1 MSFESDGIPPSWE
14 EIKAASR
21 RLGRRANGQ
30 TGEKRVVREYLAREE
45 SEDSRAKEQLALPGY
60 N

>member
-1 MSFESDGIPPSWE
+1 MSFESDGIPLSWD
-14 EIKAASR
+14 EIKAASH
-21 RLGRRANGQ
+21 RLDRRANAKP
-30 TGEKRVVREYLAREE
+30 GEKRVVREYLAHEE

>member
-1 MSFESDGIPPSWE
+1 MSFENDGLMANWE

-21 RLGRRANGQ
+21 RLADR
-30 TGEKRVVREYLAREE
+30 GERVVPKRVVRKYLADED
-45 SEDSRAKEQLALPGY
+45 SEDSRAKEHLALPGY